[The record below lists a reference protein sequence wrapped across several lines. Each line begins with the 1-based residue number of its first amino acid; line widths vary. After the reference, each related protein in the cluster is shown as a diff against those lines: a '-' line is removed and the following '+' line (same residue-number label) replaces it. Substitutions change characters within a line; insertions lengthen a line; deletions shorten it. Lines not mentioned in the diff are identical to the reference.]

1 MLRADNELK
10 MYSGRCQRR
19 WCLKPWERM
28 GLFRDRV
35 EVEESKGGKVNE
47 KDKDMLTRTI
57 QQLKEEGECDN
68 LGKGR
73 MAEGVSP

>member
-1 MLRADNELK
+1 
-10 MYSGRCQRR
+10 
-19 WCLKPWERM
+19 M

-35 EVEESKGGKVNE
+35 EVEESKGGKVNENE